1 MIDIT
6 LVKVDS
12 LIEFKKAHPC
22 GGKIWKVL
30 RTGIDFK
37 LECVTCNRI
46 IMIPRVD
53 VTKRIKKIIEQKV
66 EE

>member
-6 LVKVDS
+6 LVNINS
-12 LIEFKKAHPC
+12 LIEFKKPHPC

-37 LECVTCNRI
+37 LECTTCNRV
-46 IMIPRVD
+46 IMISRLD
-53 VTKRIKKIIEQKV
+53 VTKRIKKINEQKV

>member
-6 LVKVDS
+6 LVNVGS
-12 LIEFKKAHPC
+12 LIEFKKTHPC
-22 GGKIWKVL
+22 GGKVWKVL

-37 LECVTCNRI
+37 LECVTCNRQ
-46 IMIPRVD
+46 IMISRLD
-53 VTKRIKKIIEQKV
+53 VTKRIKKILEQKV

>member
-6 LVKVDS
+6 LVNIDS
-12 LIEFKKAHPC
+12 LIEFKTPHPC
-22 GGKIWKVL
+22 GGKVWKVL

-37 LECVTCNRI
+37 LECTTCNRV
-46 IMIPRVD
+46 IMISRLD
-53 VTKRIKKIIEQKV
+53 ATKRIKKIIEQKV

>member
-6 LVKVDS
+6 LVTVNS
-12 LIEFKKAHPC
+12 LIEFKKPHPC
-22 GGKIWKVL
+22 GGKFWKVL

-37 LECVTCNRI
+37 LECETCRRV
-46 IMIPRVD
+46 IMISRLD

>member
-6 LVKVDS
+6 TVKIGS
-12 LIEFKKAHPC
+12 LIEFKKPHPC
-22 GGKIWKVL
+22 GGKVWKVL

-46 IMIPRVD
+46 IMVSRLD
-53 VTKRIKKIIEQKV
+53 VTKRIKKIIEEKV